1 MSTDTTSNYL
11 ADDEPVGLA
20 ADNTVSLRKPTT
32 SVIAL
37 LIANGGV
44 LLSYFAFD
52 LGLMQL
58 AVVYWWECLWIGI
71 FCVLKLLVAGFLGDP
86 YGDPFGNGDG
96 ELSRVSNVVSAI
108 IGVWFVGAKFLAV
121 FLVLGFI
128 MVGAFHGLQEVDEGR
143 ILETV
148 VGPALACSILLLAAH
163 GFSFYSNFIARQEY
177 KTARSKALLSL
188 PFRRCV
194 ALAAGVFL
202 AALGAHL
209 VPGLADT
216 AGFAGFVVMVKL
228 LWDFRAPRKERLAL
242 A

>member
-20 ADNTVSLRKPTT
+20 ADKAVSLRKPAA
-32 SVIAL
+32 SVLAL
-37 LIANGGV
+37 LVANGGV
-44 LLSYFAFD
+44 ALCFFAFD
-52 LGLMQL
+52 LGLLQL

-71 FCVLKLLVAGFLGDP
+71 FCVLKLLVAGILGDP
-86 YGDPFGNGDG
+86 YGDGDG
-96 ELSRVSNVVSAI
+96 ELSRLSNVVSAI
-108 IGVWFVGAKFLAV
+108 MGIWFVGAKFLVV
-121 FLVLGFI
+121 FLVLGFVL
-128 MVGAFHGLQEVDEGR
+128 VGTFQGLEEVDQGR

-148 VGPALACSILLLAAH
+148 VGPALACSILLLVAH
-163 GFSFYSNFIARQEY
+163 GFSFYSNFIAGREY

-202 AALGAHL
+202 AALGAYS

-216 AGFAGFVVMVKL
+216 AGFAVLVVLVKL
-228 LWDFRAPRKERLAL
+228 LWDFRAHRKERLAL
-242 A
+242 AG